1 MISGVQS
8 GKLDRRTIIKAAA
21 AAGVAQLAAPFAITA
36 RAADEVKFGLNDP
49 LTGTY
54 AELGKNEQIGCQLA
68 IEQINA
74 KGGILGR
81 KAQLLVEDLTSADT
95 GIAVQKARKL
105 IERDNVDFLLGNVNS
120 AMAIALGQV
129 SNELKKLHIV
139 TGGHTDSV
147 TGTDCHWNVFR
158 VCNTTRMETNSV
170 SKTLFTKYGKK
181 WYFITPDY
189 AFGHTLQQ
197 GFEAS
202 LKQFGGTEVGASL
215 TPLGATDFSSYLI
228 QAQAAGPDVI
238 IFLLAGQDMVNA
250 LKQAVQFGLDKRFH
264 IAGAQQELEVLEGL
278 PPEARIGTWVFE
290 WYWLQPD
297 VPHVKEFVA
306 DIRKVN
312 GGKVPTARHWFGY
325 VAALDLCA
333 GRQRAKDPRPGQA
346 GQGARKF
353 QIAAGNRADAVR
365 HLLSCRR
372 SPADADALCRQRD
385 RKGLG
390 PRGSVQGRR
399 AGQGRRR
406 CAACLRDRL
415 PSELA
420 GLSRDEPSSYYA

>member
-1 MISGVQS
+1 MP
-8 GKLDRRTIIKAAA
+8 KAASSA
-21 AAGVAQLAAPFAITA
+21 ARRSCWSRTS
-36 RAADEVKFGLNDP
+36 
-49 LTGTY
+49 
-54 AELGKNEQIGCQLA
+54 
-68 IEQINA
+68 
-74 KGGILGR
+74 
-81 KAQLLVEDLTSADT
+81 TSADT

-105 IERDNVDFLLGNVNS
+105 IERDKVDFLLGNVNS

-129 SNELKKLHIV
+129 SNELKNLHIV
-139 TGGHTDSV
+139 TGGHTDAV

-228 QAQAAGPDVI
+228 QAQAANPDVI

-290 WYWLQPD
+290 WYWVQPERAAREGVRRRD
-297 VPHVKEFVA
+297 QEGQ
-306 DIRKVN
+306 D
-312 GGKVPTARHWFGY
+312 GKVPTARHWFGY
-325 VAALDLCA
+325 VAAWTCALVANEQKTLDPVKLAKALEDFKLPPEIALMPYETFYRA
-333 GRQRAKDPRPGQA
+333 GDHQLMPTLYVGNAVEKGS
-346 GQGARKF
+346 GA
-353 QIAAGNRADAVR
+353 
-365 HLLSCRR
+365 
-372 SPADADALCRQRD
+372 
-385 RKGLG
+385 
-390 PRGSVQGRR
+390 RGSVQGRR

-406 CAACLRDRL
+406 RIAGGGDRL
-415 PSELA
+415 PSEMA
-420 GLSRDEPSSYYA
+420 SLSRV